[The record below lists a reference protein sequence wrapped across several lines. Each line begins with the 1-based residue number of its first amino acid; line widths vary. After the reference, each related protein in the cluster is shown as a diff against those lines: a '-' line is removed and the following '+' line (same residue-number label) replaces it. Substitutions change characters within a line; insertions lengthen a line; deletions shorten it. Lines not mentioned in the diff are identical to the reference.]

1 MGDGAVKRLYAECA
15 RSDGRRVDTRRLT
28 TLALL
33 TAAALVLS
41 LVESMLPPL
50 LPIAPGAKL
59 GLSNIAPLVALI
71 LLGVPDAFIVM
82 TVKSLLGAALSGGLS
97 GLMYSLPSGT
107 ASLAVE
113 ALMFY
118 LLFGK
123 TSLSMISLV
132 GAVVFNAVQL
142 CVACAVTGV
151 DLLPLLPPLIAA
163 GILAGAFT
171 GLAAYYIIK
180 KLPYTVYGVRRR
192 K

>member
-1 MGDGAVKRLYAECA
+1 MGDRAVKRLYAECA

-59 GLSNIAPLVALI
+59 GLSNIAPI

>member
-1 MGDGAVKRLYAECA
+1 MKRLYEDMP
-15 RSDGRRVDTRRLT
+15 RDDGRRVDTRRLT
-28 TLALL
+28 MLALL

-71 LLGVPDAFIVM
+71 LSGVPDAFIVM
-82 TVKSLLGAALSGGLS
+82 TVKSLLGATLSGGLS
-97 GLMYSLPSGT
+97 GLMYSLPSGAAALAAEILLFYAVFPNT
-107 ASLAVE
+107 SLA
-113 ALMFY
+113 
-118 LLFGK
+118 
-123 TSLSMISLV
+123 MISLV

-151 DLLPLLPPLIAA
+151 DLLPLLPPLVAA
-163 GILAGAFT
+163 GLLAGAFT
-171 GLAAYYIIK
+171 GLAAYYLIK
-180 KLPYTVYGVRRR
+180 KLPYSVYGVRRR

>member
-1 MGDGAVKRLYAECA
+1 MKRLYEESAQKQ
-15 RSDGRRVDTRRLT
+15 SRRFDTRRLT

-59 GLSNIAPLVALI
+59 GLSNVAPLVALI
-71 LLGVPDAFIVM
+71 LSGAPDAFIVM
-82 TVKSLLGAALSGGLS
+82 TVKSLLGATLSGGLS
-97 GLMYSLPSGT
+97 GLMYSMPSG
-107 ASLAVE
+107 AAALAAE
-113 ALMFY
+113 I
-118 LLFGK
+118 LLFYTVFPK
-123 TSLSMISLV
+123 TSLAMVSLV

-151 DLLPLLPPLIAA
+151 DLLPLLPPLLAA

-171 GLAAYYIIK
+171 GLAAYYLII
-180 KLPYTVYGVRRR
+180 KLPYSAYGARR
-192 K
+192 KK

>member
-1 MGDGAVKRLYAECA
+1 MGDRAVKRLYAECA

-33 TAAALVLS
+33 TAAALVMS

-71 LLGVPDAFIVM
+71 HWVIQPLFY
-82 TVKSLLGAALSGGLS
+82 TV
-97 GLMYSLPSGT
+97 
-107 ASLAVE
+107 
-113 ALMFY
+113 FY

-180 KLPYTVYGVRRR
+180 KLPYTMYGVRRR